1 MTEQSLQDDKMDN
14 GIIEKKSKLDSS
26 LLSTTSSGS
35 SLISVPSENSLNL
48 GGTIFEQLSLIMKQT
63 YLNVLRCFDPAIPY
77 KSDTQASE
85 NILLNR
91 DQLAS
96 GLKRLKLV
104 LSCVDN
110 SISIL
115 NFDAMHAKFEN

>member
-1 MTEQSLQDDKMDN
+1 
-14 GIIEKKSKLDSS
+14 
-26 LLSTTSSGS
+26 
-35 SLISVPSENSLNL
+35 
-48 GGTIFEQLSLIMKQT
+48 MKQT